1 MGNLNGR
8 NEMSI
13 RYVTNE
19 EFDAIIER
27 NNRAIALRKKA
38 KSNRLTLAEKLAL
51 IREAKALEAMSSH

>member
-1 MGNLNGR
+1 
-8 NEMSI
+8 MSI